1 MYNHNI
7 NYEFSHLRNFKTDCF
22 HCGRKLSNFAKGKSR
37 DHKLIDSKDHT
48 PLCVDSAYILA
59 KLYLTQNKDTIVGL
73 SNSS

>member
-1 MYNHNI
+1 MYSQNNI
-7 NYEFSHLRNFKTDCF
+7 ALHHLRNLKTDCF

-59 KLYLTQNKDTIVGL
+59 KLYLEQNRDTIVGL
-73 SNSS
+73 SNGS